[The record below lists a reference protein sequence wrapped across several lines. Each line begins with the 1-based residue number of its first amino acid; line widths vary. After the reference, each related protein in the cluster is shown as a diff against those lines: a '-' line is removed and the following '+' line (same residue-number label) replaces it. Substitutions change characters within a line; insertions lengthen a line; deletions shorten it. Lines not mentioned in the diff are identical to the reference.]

1 MASPNKLI
9 VEDESC
15 LNIDWD
21 FPDARREKTSYL
33 THGAHGYTSKYIPQI
48 PYNLIKKYSK
58 KGDVV
63 LDNFVGS
70 GTTLVEACILGRNSI
85 GIDINY
91 YPCLISSVKT
101 TILTDTDGKD
111 LNENIERIK
120 CFISAFRAKNIDDS
134 DYDDLKVNNKLEKLN
149 FISRLYSSSNLKELL
164 IIKSL
169 IDAIKEKNVRNVL
182 LISFIGIL
190 RKVSYL
196 TSNFAND
203 YVPRNKDKVS
213 DVLQEFLS
221 EFEKVYGRIKEFN
234 EVVDTE
240 CDVKI
245 INEDTRNL
253 SLDDESVD
261 LIINHPPY
269 ISAVPYAEYFK
280 LEMIWLGLDPKEL
293 NATIIGGKR
302 SSAQVVERFNEGMQT
317 AFKEMYRV
325 LRKGKYACVV
335 IGNAR
340 VKGKII
346 ESNKDFI
353 EFGTKAKFKFIKDIE
368 RKKLDCSH
376 AWMKKE
382 HILIFKKE

>member
-1 MASPNKLI
+1 
-9 VEDESC
+9 
-15 LNIDWD
+15 
-21 FPDARREKTSYL
+21 
-33 THGAHGYTSKYIPQI
+33 PQI